1 MRIVIFGLIFV
12 YALPAYAKSYTDVP
26 QSREDYIAVED
37 LTSRGIFEGRPDGTF
52 GPDDFVNRAE
62 AITIVVRAVANEKNI
77 ISKNNCFPDVYGDDW
92 YVKYICYAEDLGW
105 ISGYPDGTFQPI
117 RTVSKVEFL
126 KILLNAYGVDTET
139 LNEFTNSIARDVEYA
154 DAWYFPYMKY
164 ALASS
169 MTSADSFEN
178 LNPGIALT
186 RGQVALLTD
195 RFLLYREGGRDQS
208 LLTFAEKDIR
218 STFDHLDS
226 LNVYDAKYAISRAR
240 LAIEGVAMRSSEEG
254 VIDATIKLIDSAT
267 NLVDAYIAVKS
278 GDLDRGVTLSQ
289 NAYNESATADSMT
302 NNVKIYTDRIRGY
315 AHELAN
321 QIRSYEE

>member
-1 MRIVIFGLIFV
+1 MRLIIFGLTFLV
-12 YALPAYAKSYTDVP
+12 SVPAYAASYSDVP

-37 LTSRGIFEGRPDGTF
+37 LTSRGIFQGRPDGTF

-77 ISKNNCFPDVYGDDW
+77 IAKKNCFPDVHGDDW
-92 YVKYICYAEDLGW
+92 YVKYVCYAHDLGW
-105 ISGYPDGTFQPI
+105 VSGYPDGTFQPI

-126 KILLNAYGVDTET
+126 KILLNAYGVEVEELDK
-139 LNEFTNSIARDVEYA
+139 FMDPIAHDA
-154 DAWYFPYMKY
+154 SDANAWYFPYMKY

-218 STFDHLDS
+218 SSFDHLDS
-226 LNVYDAKYAISRAR
+226 LDVHASKYAISRAR
-240 LAIEGVAMRSSEEG
+240 LAAEGVVMRSTGES
-254 VIDATIKLIDSAT
+254 VVDATIKLIDSVAD
-267 NLVDAYIAVKS
+267 LVDAYAAVKS
-278 GDLDRGVTLSQ
+278 GDLDRGVALSQ
-289 NAYNESATADSMT
+289 HAYGKSAEADNMT
-302 NNVKIYTDRIRGY
+302 DNVKIYTDRVRDY

-321 QIRSYEE
+321 QIRSYGE